1 MLRSFFL
8 PALVLCAF
16 TGTSAL
22 ASGVEKPQETTLL
35 LARMT
40 AEPQQYGGLSGTEPK
55 RLLVGFHYM
64 DTHSFTGEFAELDAS
79 LRPVRVG
86 TLQGGISPATPE
98 RSASCSFRV
107 VFPDRIM
114 SFSGSCEQETL
125 SGSIRTRLT
134 PAPLNAQLLNAL
146 SPDVSMRQY
155 WLTKT
160 GFRAALTPAAQSS
173 SSELTT
179 GATNPLTE

>member
-22 ASGVEKPQETTLL
+22 ASGAEKPQGTTLL
-35 LARMT
+35 LDRMT

-64 DTHSFTGEFAELDAS
+64 DTHFFTGEFAELDAS

-114 SFSGSCEQETL
+114 TFSGSCEQETL

-146 SPDVSMRQY
+146 SPDVSVGQY

-160 GFRAALTPAAQSS
+160 GFRAALTPAAHSS

-179 GATNPLTE
+179 GATNSLTE